1 MRYGIFGDIH
11 GNLEALEAVLFDM
24 QEQGVTHPLCL
35 GDVVGYGA
43 DPVACLDW
51 VQQLNC
57 PVIKGNHDEEASN
70 DKSLEH
76 FSERAAVAMKWTRE
90 QLSPEQR
97 KFLRELRYRRQ
108 MDSFILVHA
117 SLDSPGQWGYVNNA
131 LEASAS
137 FNYQTDQLCFI
148 GHTHVPKFFIR
159 NAEVKE
165 EVFSQFSLEPKCKY
179 LVNVGSVGQPRDGD
193 WRASYAIYDEES
205 RVIVLRRV
213 PYDVATAQAKIITA
227 GLPKSL
233 ADRLAGG
240 L

>member
-11 GNLEALEAVLFDM
+11 GNFEALEAVLVDM
-24 QEQGVTHPLCL
+24 QDQGVTHPLCL

-57 PVIKGNHDEEASN
+57 PLIKGNHDEEASS
-70 DKSLEH
+70 DRGLDH
-76 FSERAAVAMKWTRE
+76 FSERAAIAMHWTRE
-90 QLSPEQR
+90 QLSPEQK
-97 KFLRELRYRRQ
+97 KFLHDLRYRRQ

-117 SLDSPGQWGYVNNA
+117 SLDSPGQWGYINNE

-148 GHTHVPKFFIR
+148 GHTHVPKYFVK
-159 NAEVKE
+159 NAKVVE
-165 EVFSQFSLEPKCKY
+165 ETLSQLSLEPKCKY

-193 WRASYAIYDEES
+193 WRASYAIYDEDS
-205 RVIVLRRV
+205 RMIELRRV
-213 PYDVATAQAKIITA
+213 PYDVATTQAKIIAA
-227 GLPKSL
+227 GLPRTL
-233 ADRLAGG
+233 ADRLTEGR
-240 L
+240 